1 MLRSAF
7 VRVSELQSPFFFFF
21 PLISL
26 VSLQPSLV
34 TVEVRLGFI
43 VPLSTSVRIQET
55 SRSVTTY

>member
-7 VRVSELQSPFFFFF
+7 IRVSELQSPFFF